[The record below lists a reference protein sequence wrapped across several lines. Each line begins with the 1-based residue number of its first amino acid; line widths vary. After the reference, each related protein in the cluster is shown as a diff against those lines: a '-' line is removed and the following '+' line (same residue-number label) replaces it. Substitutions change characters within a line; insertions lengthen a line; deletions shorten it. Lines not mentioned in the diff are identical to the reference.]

1 MNNTMEINL
10 LENERIDDL
19 QFKGLRII
27 QNSKGFCFGIDAVL
41 LANFTRV
48 KKNAKLVDLGT
59 GTGIIPI
66 LLAGKSSASKIIGI
80 EIQDEVAEMASRS
93 VKLNQLEDR
102 VEILNMDMK
111 DAVGVLGKGQMDL
124 VVSNPPYMH
133 SNGLINEND
142 KKAISRQ
149 GEKCDKEEVIRL
161 ASDLVKPNGKFFMV
175 NRPNRLVDML
185 AIARNYK
192 LEAKQI
198 RFVHSRVA
206 SAPKMVL
213 MEYVKSAKPEI
224 RVLSPLYVYNED
236 GTYTDEVKTIYSNQS
251 VDI

>member
-1 MNNTMEINL
+1 MQVDIR
-10 LENERIDDL
+10 ENERLDDL
-19 QFKGLRII
+19 EIKGLKII
-27 QNSKGFCFGIDAVL
+27 QDPGKFCFGIDAVL

-142 KKAISRQ
+142 KKAISRH
-149 GEKCDKEEVIRL
+149 GLKCDIEDVIRV

-213 MEYVKSAKPEI
+213 IEYVKSAKPEI

-236 GTYTDEVKTIYSNQS
+236 GTYTDEVKAIYSNQS

>member
-66 LLAGKSSASKIIGI
+66 LLAGKSAASKIIGI

-93 VKLNQLEDR
+93 VKLNKLEDR

-142 KKAISRQ
+142 KKAISRH
-149 GEKCDKEEVIRL
+149 GLKCDIEDVIRV
-161 ASDLVKPNGKFFMV
+161 ASDLVKPNGRFFMV

-213 MEYVKSAKPEI
+213 IEYVKSAKPEI

>member
-1 MNNTMEINL
+1 MEVNL

-19 QFKGLRII
+19 QFNGLRII
-27 QNSKGFCFGIDAVL
+27 QNTKGFCFGIDAVL

-59 GTGIIPI
+59 GTGIISI

-142 KKAISRQ
+142 KKAISRH
-149 GEKCDKEEVIRL
+149 GLKCDIEDVIRV

-185 AIARNYK
+185 AIARSYK

-213 MEYVKSAKPEI
+213 IEYVKCAKPEI

-236 GTYTDEVKTIYSNQS
+236 GTYTDEVKAIYSNQS

>member
-1 MNNTMEINL
+1 MEVNL

-19 QFKGLRII
+19 QFNGLRII
-27 QNSKGFCFGIDAVL
+27 QNTKGFCFGIDAVL

-59 GTGIIPI
+59 GTGIISI

-80 EIQDEVAEMASRS
+80 EIQDEVAEMAFRS

-142 KKAISRQ
+142 KKAISRH
-149 GEKCDKEEVIRL
+149 GLKCDIEDVIRV

-185 AIARNYK
+185 AIARSYK

-213 MEYVKSAKPEI
+213 IEYVKCAKPEI

-236 GTYTDEVKTIYSNQS
+236 GTYTDEVKAIYSNQS

>member
-1 MNNTMEINL
+1 MEVNL

-19 QFKGLRII
+19 QFNGLRII
-27 QNSKGFCFGIDAVL
+27 QNTKGFCFGIDAVL

-59 GTGIIPI
+59 GTGIISI

-142 KKAISRQ
+142 KKAISRH
-149 GEKCDKEEVIRL
+149 GLKCDIEDVIRV

-185 AIARNYK
+185 AIARSYK

-213 MEYVKSAKPEI
+213 IEYVKCAKPEI
-224 RVLSPLYVYNED
+224 RVLNPLYVYNED
-236 GTYTDEVKTIYSNQS
+236 GTYTDEVKAIYSNQS

>member
-1 MNNTMEINL
+1 MEVNL

-66 LLAGKSSASKIIGI
+66 LLAGKSSANKIIGI

-142 KKAISRQ
+142 KKAISRH
-149 GEKCDKEEVIRL
+149 GLKCDIEDVIRV

-185 AIARNYK
+185 AIARSYK

-213 MEYVKSAKPEI
+213 IEYVKCAKPEI
-224 RVLSPLYVYNED
+224 RVLNPLYVYNED
-236 GTYTDEVKTIYSNQS
+236 GTYTDEVKAIYSNQS

>member
-1 MNNTMEINL
+1 M
-10 LENERIDDL
+10 
-19 QFKGLRII
+19 
-27 QNSKGFCFGIDAVL
+27 
-41 LANFTRV
+41 
-48 KKNAKLVDLGT
+48 
-59 GTGIIPI
+59 
-66 LLAGKSSASKIIGI
+66 LAGKSSASKIIGI

-142 KKAISRQ
+142 KKAISRH
-149 GEKCDKEEVIRL
+149 GLKCDIEDVIGV

-185 AIARNYK
+185 AIARSYK

-213 MEYVKSAKPEI
+213 IEYVKCAKPEI

-236 GTYTDEVKTIYSNQS
+236 GTYTDEVKAIYSNQS

>member
-1 MNNTMEINL
+1 MEINL

-59 GTGIIPI
+59 GTGIKPI

-142 KKAISRQ
+142 KKAISRH
-149 GEKCDKEEVIRL
+149 GLKCDIEDVIRV

-213 MEYVKSAKPEI
+213 IEYVKSAKPEI

-236 GTYTDEVKTIYSNQS
+236 GTYTDEVKAIYSNQS

>member
-1 MNNTMEINL
+1 
-10 LENERIDDL
+10 
-19 QFKGLRII
+19 
-27 QNSKGFCFGIDAVL
+27 
-41 LANFTRV
+41 
-48 KKNAKLVDLGT
+48 
-59 GTGIIPI
+59 
-66 LLAGKSSASKIIGI
+66 
-80 EIQDEVAEMASRS
+80 
-93 VKLNQLEDR
+93 
-102 VEILNMDMK
+102 MDMK

-142 KKAISRQ
+142 KKAISRH
-149 GEKCDKEEVIRL
+149 GLKCDIEDVIRV

-213 MEYVKSAKPEI
+213 IEYVKSAKPEI

-236 GTYTDEVKTIYSNQS
+236 GTYTDEVKAIYSNQS

>member
-1 MNNTMEINL
+1 MH
-10 LENERIDDL
+10 
-19 QFKGLRII
+19 
-27 QNSKGFCFGIDAVL
+27 
-41 LANFTRV
+41 
-48 KKNAKLVDLGT
+48 
-59 GTGIIPI
+59 
-66 LLAGKSSASKIIGI
+66 I
-80 EIQDEVAEMASRS
+80 ED
-93 VKLNQLEDR
+93 
-102 VEILNMDMK
+102 
-111 DAVGVLGKGQMDL
+111 
-124 VVSNPPYMH
+124 
-133 SNGLINEND
+133 
-142 KKAISRQ
+142 
-149 GEKCDKEEVIRL
+149 VIRV

-213 MEYVKSAKPEI
+213 IEYVKSAKPEI

-236 GTYTDEVKTIYSNQS
+236 GTYTDEVKAIYSNQS

>member
-1 MNNTMEINL
+1 MEINL

-59 GTGIIPI
+59 GAGIIPI

-142 KKAISRQ
+142 KKAISRH
-149 GEKCDKEEVIRL
+149 GLKCDIEDVIRV

-213 MEYVKSAKPEI
+213 IEYVKSAKPEI

-236 GTYTDEVKTIYSNQS
+236 GTYTDEVKAIYSNQS

>member
-1 MNNTMEINL
+1 MEINL

-66 LLAGKSSASKIIGI
+66 LLAGNSSASKIIGI

-142 KKAISRQ
+142 KKAISRH
-149 GEKCDKEEVIRL
+149 GLKCDIEDVIRV

-213 MEYVKSAKPEI
+213 IEYVKSAKPEI

>member
-1 MNNTMEINL
+1 MEVNL

-19 QFKGLRII
+19 QFNGLRII
-27 QNSKGFCFGIDAVL
+27 QNTKGFCFGIDAVL

-59 GTGIIPI
+59 GTGIISI

-142 KKAISRQ
+142 KKAISRH
-149 GEKCDKEEVIRL
+149 GLKCDIEDVIRV

-185 AIARNYK
+185 AIARSYK

-213 MEYVKSAKPEI
+213 IEYVKYAKPEI

-236 GTYTDEVKTIYSNQS
+236 GTYTDEVKAIYSNQS